1 MKNFFKILNPKKYNF
16 LIYFSFILS
25 FSLYAQPSDW
35 EKYEL
40 KGKVKKVEAN
50 TGFYKGRCAQTIKYS
65 VYTCITSFD
74 EKGNILKNTWLMSN
88 RIEQEQIF
96 SYKKNWVI
104 LDIIFYDDNEN
115 ILNTKKFYYKKG
127 KKSILDK
134 GINDFD
140 IFSFDFYQKN
150 ILWEYSK
157 ATFDDFGNWI
167 TKENENENCIKH
179 SFRTIEYY

>member
-1 MKNFFKILNPKKYNF
+1 
-16 LIYFSFILS
+16 
-25 FSLYAQPSDW
+25 
-35 EKYEL
+35 
-40 KGKVKKVEAN
+40 
-50 TGFYKGRCAQTIKYS
+50 
-65 VYTCITSFD
+65 
-74 EKGNILKNTWLMSN
+74 MSN

-104 LDIIFYDDNEN
+104 LDIIFYDNNEN

-127 KKSILDK
+127 IKSILDK
-134 GINDFD
+134 EMIDF
-140 IFSFDFYQKN
+140 N

-167 TKENENENCIKH
+167 TKENEKENCIKH

>member
-1 MKNFFKILNPKKYNF
+1 MKNFFKILNPKKYNLLF
-16 LIYFSFILS
+16 YFSFILS

-104 LDIIFYDDNEN
+104 LDIIFYDNNEN

-134 GINDFD
+134 EMNNFD

-167 TKENENENCIKH
+167 TKENENCIKH

>member
-96 SYKKNWVI
+96 SYKKKWVI

-115 ILNTKKFYYKKG
+115 ILNTKK
-127 KKSILDK
+127 
-134 GINDFD
+134 
-140 IFSFDFYQKN
+140 FYQKN